1 MEKGLGRSKNTQQGA
16 QLEGCGIVL
25 GRGLGSLAWKS
36 DCGCVVKSVKVA
48 QSSLTLCD
56 LMDYSSWDSPSQNTG
71 VGSLS
76 PLQGIFL
83 TQGSNPGLPHCRQI
97 LYQLSYHGR
106 VEVRRFRRY
115 LGGRLERMWWLKA
128 MDSGDESWGRTF
140 LQGFWL
146 VQTGGGAVMGNGMG
160 DEASFI
166 HMEFEETMESQC
178 WMLRGSRFVDWE
190 LRAADTGSES
200 QGAYL
205 ISSFKVISKYAK
217 NKFYLQYIDKL
228 FLLVAEG
235 KIRETG
241 PKS

>member
-16 QLEGCGIVL
+16 QLEGRGIVL
-25 GRGLGSLAWKS
+25 GRELGSLAWKS
-36 DCGCVVKSVKVA
+36 GCGYVVKSVKVA
-48 QSSLTLCD
+48 QSCLTLCD
-56 LMDYSSWDSPSQNTG
+56 LMDYSPWDSPGQNTG

-76 PLQGIFL
+76 PLQGIL
-83 TQGSNPGLPHCRQI
+83 PTQGSNPGLPHCRQI
-97 LYQLSYHGR
+97 LYQLSYHGH

-115 LGGRLERMWWLKA
+115 LGGRLERIWWLKA
-128 MDSGDESWGRTF
+128 MDSGDESWGRNF

-146 VQTGGGAVMGNGMG
+146 VQTGGGAVMGKGMG

-205 ISSFKVISKYAK
+205 SSFKIISKYVK
-217 NKFYLQYIDKL
+217 
-228 FLLVAEG
+228 
-235 KIRETG
+235 KINFICNI
-241 PKS
+241 

>member
-1 MEKGLGRSKNTQQGA
+1 
-16 QLEGCGIVL
+16 
-25 GRGLGSLAWKS
+25 
-36 DCGCVVKSVKVA
+36 
-48 QSSLTLCD
+48 
-56 LMDYSSWDSPSQNTG
+56 
-71 VGSLS
+71 
-76 PLQGIFL
+76 
-83 TQGSNPGLPHCRQI
+83 
-97 LYQLSYHGR
+97 
-106 VEVRRFRRY
+106 
-115 LGGRLERMWWLKA
+115 
-128 MDSGDESWGRTF
+128 
-140 LQGFWL
+140 
-146 VQTGGGAVMGNGMG
+146 MGNGMG

-205 ISSFKVISKYAK
+205 ISSFKVISKYVK

-241 PKS
+241 PKL